1 MMKHEKQTIGTHTLY
16 LGDCADILPT
26 LGRFDLLLTDPPYGI
41 DFLNG
46 AGGGRKAGQGGWKIY
61 DRLDWDNA
69 RPNGDVISSMVSMC
83 GTSIVWGGNYFTD
96 VLPPSMQ
103 WLIWDKG
110 QRGFSLADCE
120 MAWSS
125 QNRAIRVFDYS
136 RGSAVQDGKQHPTQK
151 PVALMA
157 WCIEQCKTNPQTI
170 LDPFMGSGTTGVA
183 AVQLGRQFVGIE
195 RERQYFDIACQR
207 IEQAVAQG
215 QLFAPATPERP
226 NTASL
231 FT

>member
-1 MMKHEKQTIGTHTLY
+1 MMKHEKQTIGAHTLY

-41 DFLNG
+41 EFLNG

-61 DRLDWDNA
+61 DRLDWDSA
-69 RPNGDVISSMVSMC
+69 RPHGDVISSMVSMC

-96 VLPPSMQ
+96 IFPPSMQ

-125 QNRAIRVFDYS
+125 QNRAARVFDYS
-136 RGSAVQDGKQHPTQK
+136 RGAALQDGKQHPTQK

-157 WCIEQCKTNPQTI
+157 WCIEQCKTAPQTI
-170 LDPFMGSGTTGVA
+170 LDPFAGSGTTGVA

-195 RERQYFDIACQR
+195 RERQYFDIACKR

-215 QLFAPATPERP
+215 QLFAPATPEHP